1 MAQEDHFKIWLLATI
16 SRTAKHGVEFG
27 LVSNEQQRS
36 FSNIYFTKERGIL
49 ISIMLFA

>member
-16 SRTAKHGVEFG
+16 SRTAKHGVD
-27 LVSNEQQRS
+27 SNEQQRS